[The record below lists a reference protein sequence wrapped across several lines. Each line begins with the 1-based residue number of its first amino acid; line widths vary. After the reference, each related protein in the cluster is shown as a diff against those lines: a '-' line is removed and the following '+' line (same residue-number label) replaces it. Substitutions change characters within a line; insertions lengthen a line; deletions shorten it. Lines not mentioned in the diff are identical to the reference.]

1 MQSGCP
7 HGAEPAGRHRSA
19 TPAHAPKIGG
29 AGPTPLG
36 GPSRRTATA
45 ARARSLSI
53 GIARSRMEKE
63 RPALMVKG
71 VCVARYR
78 AAMGDLR
85 FVPTVND
92 APPNTLVV
100 LLDEN
105 PPTLLS
111 LRKSSELRCCCCAA
125 LALAP
130 ISSSLVRSLVICTS
144 SEVSLVHS
152 TTRMFCLLLDANP
165 LKIRTLR

>member
-45 ARARSLSI
+45 ARARALSI
-53 GIARSRMEKE
+53 GIARSRVEKE
-63 RPALMVKG
+63 WAALMGKG

-78 AAMGDLR
+78 AAMDDMR
-85 FVPTVND
+85 FIMTANDVPPKHSRPSGSQVKTDVHEHSLYSTGWCPQRVEG
-92 APPNTLVV
+92 PPWCIETNHDSV
-100 LLDEN
+100 
-105 PPTLLS
+105 
-111 LRKSSELRCCCCAA
+111 AG
-125 LALAP
+125 
-130 ISSSLVRSLVICTS
+130 
-144 SEVSLVHS
+144 
-152 TTRMFCLLLDANP
+152 
-165 LKIRTLR
+165 